1 MLREQSQDAVKAI
14 IEESAQGNNAPGSNE
29 QKVGDLYN
37 SYMDMATRNE
47 VGTAPLMKIF
57 AELDTLADHHE
68 LGAYFGR
75 SIRAGFGAPFRFF
88 INGDADDPTVYS
100 VYTGQSGLGLR
111 DREYYLKTDDKSV
124 EIRAKY
130 LDHVEKMLGLVGMEN
145 AGQNAAAIMAL
156 ETKLATVMWKKE
168 DSRDRI
174 KTHNV
179 LDRAALID
187 MMPDFDWVGYFAAV
201 GMPDLEKMNISQ
213 PSYFQALNGIMGET
227 DLATWRVYFKWLALN
242 RMDGFLNEAL
252 DNQSFEFYAK
262 TLRGVKAQEPQW
274 KRAVGT
280 VNGTLGEVI
289 GEVYVARHFKPEAK
303 ERMQELVSNLSR
315 AYANS
320 IKKLDWMG
328 EETKVKALEK
338 LSLFTPKIGYPD
350 KWKDYSALEIKGD
363 DLFGN
368 IMRSTQVTYQRN
380 LEKLGG
386 PIQRH
391 LWGMNPQT
399 VNAYY
404 NPAMNEIVFPAAILQ
419 PPFFEMGI
427 DEAVN
432 YGAIGGVIGHEIG
445 HGFDDQGS
453 TYDGT
458 GALKNWWTDTD
469 KASFKERTDAL
480 VAQYNG
486 FKVFDDLNVNG
497 AYTLGENIGD
507 LGGLS
512 IAIKAYHLSLDGK
525 PAPVINGMTAEQRLV
540 RIGPPVFQA
549 LNGIMGETDLAT
561 WRVYFKWLA
570 LNRMDGFLNEALDN
584 QSFEFYAKTLRGVK
598 AQEPQWKRAVGTVNG
613 TLGEV
618 IGEVY
623 VARHFK
629 PEAKERMQELVSNL
643 SRAYANSIKKL
654 DWMGEETKVKALE
667 KLSLF
672 TPKIGYPDKWKDYSA
687 LEIKGDD
694 LFGNIM
700 RSTQVTYQR
709 NLEKLGGPI
718 QRHLWGM
725 NPQTVN
731 AYYNP
736 AMNEIVFPA
745 AILQPPFFE
754 MGIDEAVNYGA
765 IGGVIGHEIG
775 HGFDDQGSTYDG
787 TGALKNWWT
796 DTDKASFKERT
807 DALVAQYNG
816 FKVFDDLNVN
826 GAYTLGEN
834 IGDLGG
840 LSIAIKAYHL
850 SLDGKPA
857 PVINGMTAEQRI
869 FIGWA
874 QAFMGTRR
882 EASARQQVAT
892 DPHSP
897 ARFRVNGVVRNIPAF
912 YEAFDVKPDDA
923 LYLTP
928 EDRVKIW

>member
-1 MLREQSQDAVKAI
+1 MVAAVALLVGCSAENSDPTEAEDKIKSGVLTHNMDTSVKPGEDFFAYVNGTWLNSYVMPDDKARFGTFNMLREQSQDAVKAI

-75 SIRAGFGAPFRFF
+75 SIRAGFGAPFRFY
-88 INGDADDPTVYS
+88 INGDADNPTVYS

-145 AGQNAAAIMAL
+145 AGQDAAAIMAL

-213 PSYFQALNGIMGET
+213 PSYFQALNGIMGDT

-427 DEAVN
+427 D
-432 YGAIGGVIGHEIG
+432 
-445 HGFDDQGS
+445 D
-453 TYDGT
+453 
-458 GALKNWWTDTD
+458 
-469 KASFKERTDAL
+469 
-480 VAQYNG
+480 
-486 FKVFDDLNVNG
+486 
-497 AYTLGENIGD
+497 
-507 LGGLS
+507 
-512 IAIKAYHLSLDGK
+512 
-525 PAPVINGMTAEQRLV
+525 
-540 RIGPPVFQA
+540 
-549 LNGIMGETDLAT
+549 
-561 WRVYFKWLA
+561 
-570 LNRMDGFLNEALDN
+570 
-584 QSFEFYAKTLRGVK
+584 
-598 AQEPQWKRAVGTVNG
+598 
-613 TLGEV
+613 
-618 IGEVY
+618 
-623 VARHFK
+623 
-629 PEAKERMQELVSNL
+629 
-643 SRAYANSIKKL
+643 
-654 DWMGEETKVKALE
+654 
-667 KLSLF
+667 
-672 TPKIGYPDKWKDYSA
+672 
-687 LEIKGDD
+687 
-694 LFGNIM
+694 
-700 RSTQVTYQR
+700 
-709 NLEKLGGPI
+709 
-718 QRHLWGM
+718 
-725 NPQTVN
+725 
-731 AYYNP
+731 
-736 AMNEIVFPA
+736 
-745 AILQPPFFE
+745 
-754 MGIDEAVNYGA
+754 AVNYGA